1 MKTAVIYY
9 SLEGNMDFIAQ
20 QIGKNAE
27 VDLYRLK
34 PQKEYPTGKISKYVV
49 GGKSAKF
56 GECPELINPAID
68 LSKYETVII
77 GTPIWADTLAPPLNT
92 FFRDY
97 DITGKKIVLIATH
110 RGGGADKCFEKM
122 KTHLASNQILGNFDF
137 LEPKQ
142 QQDKNIN
149 EKLAQISKLIG
160 A

>member
-9 SLEGNMDFIAQ
+9 SLEGNMDLIAQ
-20 QIGKNAE
+20 EIGKNEA

-34 PQKEYPTGKISKYVV
+34 LQKEYPTGKISKYVI

-56 GECPELINPAID
+56 GECPKLINPTID
-68 LSKYETVII
+68 LSKYEAVII

-92 FFRDY
+92 FLADY
-97 DITGKKIVLIATH
+97 DITGKKIILVATH
-110 RGGGADKCFEKM
+110 RGGGADKCFEKI
-122 KTHLASNQILGNFDF
+122 KSRLTGNQILDSFDF

-142 QQDKNIN
+142 QQDKNID
-149 EKLAQISKLIG
+149 EKLARISKLIG